1 LDETARRPLI
11 LIVDD
16 ELLIRESVAN
26 ALDHGGYQTL
36 TAAGGEEALELYQ
49 AHNVAAVVTDI
60 YMGGSDGFT
69 LINALRGRGATLPIV
84 VMSGGTLGIARLGL
98 AKRIG
103 ADATLEKPFKG
114 RELERLL
121 ERLLDRAETPAI

>member
-1 LDETARRPLI
+1 LDDSALRPLI

-16 ELLIRESVAN
+16 ELLIRERLAN
-26 ALDHGGYQTL
+26 ALDLSGYETL
-36 TAAGGEEALELYQ
+36 TAAGGEEALELYET
-49 AHNVAAVVTDI
+49 HNVAAIVTDI

-69 LINALRGRGATLPIV
+69 LINALRGRCETLPII
-84 VMSGGTLGIARLGL
+84 VMSGGTLGPARLGL

-103 ADATLEKPFKG
+103 ADAALEKPFRP

-121 ERLLDRAETPAI
+121 ERLLDRAKTPAL